1 MIAVSAV
8 LCAVAGLAIWLV
20 LQNAGPSG
28 TRATRTASAPGR
40 RVTASA
46 AADSSPTATASP
58 SPSPATPSPAPPPP
72 VIHGSSVTAIGDS
85 VLVASTPALEHALP
99 GIYINAAVSRQF
111 SVGLQVLAAL
121 KAEGAL
127 RPVVIFALG
136 TNGTVTSDEI
146 AQLYSLIGPGRRLVL
161 VNTYEARSWEYE
173 VNSTLARAARQHAN
187 TVLANW
193 HATISQHTNL
203 LWPDEIHPQPAG
215 AVLYAK
221 MIKAALERLAARS
234 GD

>member
-8 LCAVAGLAIWLV
+8 VCALAGLAIWLV
-20 LQNAGPSG
+20 TRNSGPSR
-28 TRATRTASAPGR
+28 TSATRTASAPGR

-46 AADSSPTATASP
+46 TADSSPSAGARQ
-58 SPSPATPSPAPPPP
+58 SPSPATPSPTPPPP

-85 VLVASTPALEHALP
+85 VMVASTPALEHALP
-99 GIYINAAVSRQF
+99 GIYINATVSRQF
-111 SVGLQVLAAL
+111 SAGLQVLATL
-121 KAEGAL
+121 KAENAL

-136 TNGTVTSDEI
+136 TNGTVTPDEI

-173 VNSTLARAARQHAN
+173 VNSTLARAARQHAD

-193 HATISQHTNL
+193 HATISRHLNL

-221 MIKAALERLAARS
+221 MIKAALERLAART
-234 GD
+234 G